1 MSIVIKPHSSTHIFC
16 ASELLQIFKMLPRF
30 APGYSVEVVQ
40 CSIAVERVFAGS
52 MNLTSGFLHVTTRLA
67 FHCCEVSVLDLK
79 EIFRYL
85 LLKKLKLHHP
95 ALLVLD
101 GASTANITLHLH
113 LAVCQFAAVVL
124 MWLQHASTR
133 DDPCTKG

>member
-16 ASELLQIFKMLPRF
+16 ASELLQIFKRLPRF

-40 CSIAVERVFAGS
+40 GGITVERVFAGS
-52 MNLTSGFLHVTTRLA
+52 MNLTSGFLQTTTRLA
-67 FHCCEVSVLDLK
+67 FHGCEVSDLK

-95 ALLVLD
+95 ASLVLD

-113 LAVCQFAAVVL
+113 LAVGQFAAVVL